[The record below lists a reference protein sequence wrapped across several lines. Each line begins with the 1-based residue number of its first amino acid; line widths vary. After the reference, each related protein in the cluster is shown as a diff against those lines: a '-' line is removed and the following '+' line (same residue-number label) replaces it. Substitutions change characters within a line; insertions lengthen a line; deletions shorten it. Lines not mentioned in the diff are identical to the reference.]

1 MFVDAA
7 DLVADAAAEVLA
19 MGVGVAAA
27 EEDDDVVAVDMPF
40 NGSMGSI
47 EYLIATSL
55 MPHGGGSMASTEARF
70 TLSHFLIASD
80 KLAVLVD
87 NITRSGVG
95 KASTE

>member
-1 MFVDAA
+1 LPQLFVDAA

-55 MPHGGGSMASTEARF
+55 MPHGGGSMASTEALKNTYNSNLLS
-70 TLSHFLIASD
+70 TL
-80 KLAVLVD
+80 
-87 NITRSGVG
+87 NGVH
-95 KASTE
+95 